1 MYLYETHCH
10 TQKVSAC
17 SRLTA
22 EDIVELYIQN
32 DYAGVFVTDHFL
44 NGNTRIHADYPN
56 ADYKEKIKAFFE
68 GYKEVKKAA
77 GNRLQVFFGFEY
89 SYLGTDILVYGWDE
103 EQLKEQ
109 ERILQMSMREFCEY
123 CLGEDVLTVQAHPF
137 REAHYIDHIRLYPG
151 AEGVETLNSAR
162 DERCNRL
169 AEFYANEYGKMKT
182 GGSDIHVKTQK
193 ILSGVAFESKLQSE
207 RDFIDRLR
215 RGQGT
220 IVCKEN
226 IFGNQ

>member
-22 EDIVELYIQN
+22 EDIVELYIKN
-32 DYAGVFVTDHFL
+32 GYAGVFITDHFL
-44 NGNTRIHADYPN
+44 NGNTRIHLDYPN
-56 ADYKEKIKAFFE
+56 AAYKEKITAFFD
-68 GYKEVKKAA
+68 GYKEVKEAA

-89 SYLGTDILVYGWDE
+89 SYRGSDILVYGWNE

-123 CLGEDVLTVQAHPF
+123 CAEQNVLAIQAHPF
-137 REAHYIDHIRLYPG
+137 RQAYYIDHIRLYPEV
-151 AEGVETLNSAR
+151 EGVEIINSAR

-169 AEFYANEYGKMKT
+169 AEFYANEYKKIKT
-182 GGSDIHVKTQK
+182 GGSDIHIKTQK
-193 ILSGVAFESKLQSE
+193 ILSGVAFDDKLQSE

-215 RGQGT
+215 QGQGT
-220 IVCKEN
+220 IIQKEN
-226 IFGNQ
+226 VFFEP